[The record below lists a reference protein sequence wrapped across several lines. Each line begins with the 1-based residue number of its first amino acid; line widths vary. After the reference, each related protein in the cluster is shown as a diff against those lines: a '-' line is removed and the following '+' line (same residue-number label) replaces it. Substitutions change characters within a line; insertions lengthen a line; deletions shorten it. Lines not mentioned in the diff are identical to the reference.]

1 MALLSF
7 SSCSLVSIQFQY
19 TLVVIF
25 VLFSTLAHFLAAAGG
40 LAHLVVVSGFFC
52 FAAFPLI
59 NLGFCTLPMLSQGHL
74 GNLILFRQISLGG
87 CSLLIVLWQ
96 LSRSISFRWV
106 GISVLLLLVLWC
118 VFYGLGF
125 PASPLWVTWF
135 SLLSSSS
142 GFCCS
147 ICLVTS
153 VWSVRQSVWQA
164 GRWAYWLLLSLSL
177 SHFPSPS
184 GFRPSHLL
192 PLAEACI
199 HSLILSPRVGLF
211 PGGK

>member
-1 MALLSF
+1 M
-7 SSCSLVSIQFQY
+7 
-19 TLVVIF
+19 
-25 VLFSTLAHFLAAAGG
+25 G
-40 LAHLVVVSGFFC
+40 VVSGFTV
-52 FAAFPLI
+52 FAAFPRI
-59 NLGFCTLPMLSQGHL
+59 NLGFCTLPILSQGHL
-74 GNLILFRQISLGG
+74 GNLFLFRQFSLGG

-106 GISVLLLLVLWC
+106 GISVLLLLFLWC

-125 PASPLWVTWF
+125 PSSPLWVTWF

-153 VWSVRQSVWQA
+153 VWTVRQSVWLA

-177 SHFPSPS
+177 TLSITT
-184 GFRPSHLL
+184 R
-192 PLAEACI
+192 
-199 HSLILSPRVGLF
+199 LSPQPSASSRCGLLSLAHPLSSCGIVPRGEVTLLVVGF
-211 PGGK
+211 CCFYYGY